1 MKPRRLA
8 CLALVFWAL
17 AAGGAS
23 VADAADRPDFGEKA
37 LVSSVVHLYFA
48 NRRFSHLTSEMRKIA
63 HLPDPAYL
71 GKKIVQ
77 ALIKGPKR
85 DLLPTLPEQLEMTAF
100 FTDNQTAYV
109 VLKKAALEQLTA
121 GCQAEALAVY
131 SLVNSLV
138 LNIPEI
144 RSVQILLDGETADSF
159 AGHFDIQFPL
169 NANMLMVR

>member
-1 MKPRRLA
+1 MA
-8 CLALVFWAL
+8 H
-17 AAGGAS
+17 G
-23 VADAADRPDFGEKA
+23 ADRPETGGADA

-48 NRRFSHLTSEMRKIA
+48 DRRFLHLTSEMRKIA
-63 HLPDPAYL
+63 HRPTSACL

-77 ALIKGPKR
+77 ALIKGPKQ
-85 DLLPTLPEQLEMTAF
+85 DLFPALPLALELTAF
-100 FTDNQTAYV
+100 YMDGQTAYV
-109 VLKKAALEQLTA
+109 DLKKAGLGRLTP
-121 GCQAEALAVY
+121 GCWAEALAVY

-169 NANMLMVR
+169 KANMLMVR